1 MQEKDKRAKAGLLI
15 GTGLLATAV
24 GLAIY
29 GLAHGAE
36 SSLPPESVVLYDLV
50 IEPAQVFVGEPV
62 SISVIITNMSEEA
75 GTYNVICEVA

>member
-1 MQEKDKRAKAGLLI
+1 MPEKDKRAKVGLVIGAGLL
-15 GTGLLATAV
+15 AAAV
-24 GLAIY
+24 SLAIY
-29 GLAHGAE
+29 GLAYGAE
-36 SSLPPESVVLYDLV
+36 APLPPESIFLSNMM